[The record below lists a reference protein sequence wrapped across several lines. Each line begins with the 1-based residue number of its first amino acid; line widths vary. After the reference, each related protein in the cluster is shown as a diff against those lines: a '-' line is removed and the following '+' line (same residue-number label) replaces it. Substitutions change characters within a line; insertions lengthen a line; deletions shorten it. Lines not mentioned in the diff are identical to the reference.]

1 MENLRSWL
9 RSLAFWELDNNIPKS
24 KWGLKLLMSFPEN
37 SASLAAT
44 IDMTVTASEHGYGAI
59 LSAIFTKYAPFLE
72 AAAPAAIDAFFFGP
86 ERSRSESFSAYI
98 ATKELALQDMEAQVG
113 EKMPPRIAGRIL
125 LKPRG

>member
-1 MENLRSWL
+1 M
-9 RSLAFWELDNNIPKS
+9 
-24 KWGLKLLMSFPEN
+24 MSFPEN

-72 AAAPAAIDAFFFGP
+72 AAAPAAIDAFFFAP